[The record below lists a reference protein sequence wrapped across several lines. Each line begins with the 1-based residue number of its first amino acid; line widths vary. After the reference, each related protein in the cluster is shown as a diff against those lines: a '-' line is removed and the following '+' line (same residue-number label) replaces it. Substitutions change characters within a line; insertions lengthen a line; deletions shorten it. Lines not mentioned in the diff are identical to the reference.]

1 MPHTRRQGDER
12 LVPLDP
18 EIDRTCRALRRLQ
31 LTEPNTMENN
41 EQDQNQNQNQN
52 PMAHQRLLR
61 DYAIPNADGAGS
73 SILRP
78 PVNANNFELKPGL
91 IHMVQQEQFGGR
103 DDENPNAHLAKFN
116 LICDT
121 IKLNGVSDDAVRLCL
136 FPFSLRDKAVEW
148 LSSRPRNSFTTW
160 AALS

>member
-1 MPHTRRQGDER
+1 MPHTCRQGDEQ

-31 LTEPNTMENN
+31 LTEPNNMENN
-41 EQDQNQNQNQN
+41 EQNQN
-52 PMAHQRLLR
+52 PNENQNIQQRLLR

-73 SILRP
+73 SILRHL
-78 PVNANNFELKPGL
+78 VNANNFELKPGL

-121 IKLNGVSDDAVRLCL
+121 IKLNGVSDDAIRLRL
-136 FPFSLRDKAVEW
+136 FSFSLRDKAVKW